1 MLHRLTLL
9 MVVLFV
15 AAPALGVQVGW
26 SVDVRQTQI
35 MPIADDYHIWGV
47 LESYPTS
54 GVPVAPTL
62 IGSEQ
67 HAYPCDPNCL
77 CGGVMG
83 STCHCGPLDNFSY
96 QIGGTPNPNLPQPYG
111 YVGPWPPVG
120 VGPFYYFE
128 ANWSSMQHYVGY
140 NDWAHF
146 GLKFDENQANYG
158 YWLQG
163 KWTAG
168 NGTQYAAQNTPIASF
183 EVVDGPGGRL
193 RLANGFNSDPPGGT
207 PIALQLNSVELT
219 ALPVGTN
226 FDIDNLCNSF
236 FDIHTEITWSANPIV
251 TPQYIAPSSFFDVFL
266 ESVAVPGGGGQTF
279 ANLLPGQL
287 LLARQQFSYPVV
299 GGGTETFWEY
309 QMHEVPLPVPEPSSI
324 AMLVLMTGGL
334 LAWRRRR

>member
-1 MLHRLTLL
+1 
-9 MVVLFV
+9 VVLLA
-15 AAPALGVQVGW
+15 AAPAMAVQVGW

-35 MPIADDYHIWGV
+35 SPVADDYHIWGV
-47 LESYPTS
+47 LQSLPDMN
-54 GVPVAPTL
+54 GPRAPTL
-62 IGSEQ
+62 ISSDE
-67 HAYPCDPNCL
+67 HAYPCDPNCQ

-96 QIGGTPNPNLPQPYG
+96 QIGGTPNPNLPRPQG

-120 VGPFYYFE
+120 GPFYYFE
-128 ANWSSMQHYVGY
+128 ANWSSTQYYVGY

-168 NGTQYAAQNTPIASF
+168 NGAQYAEQNTPIASF
-183 EVVDGPGGRL
+183 EVVDGPSGYL
-193 RLANGFNSDPPGGT
+193 RLQNGFNPEPPGPT
-207 PIALQLNSVELT
+207 PVTLGLSAVQLA

-226 FDIDNLCNSF
+226 FDIDNLTNSF
-236 FDIHTEITWSANPIV
+236 FDIHTEITWSANPIGP

-266 ESVAVPGGGGQTF
+266 ESVAVPGAGGQTF

-287 LLARQQFSYPVV
+287 LLARQQFTYPLV

-309 QMHEVPLPVPEPSSI
+309 QMHEVPLPVPEPSTI
-324 AMLVLMTGGL
+324 VMFVLMVGGL
-334 LAWRRRR
+334 LAWWRRR